1 MIRVYL
7 YPKQEFPDS
16 LIKTLAV
23 FPETE
28 CVEEP
33 ASADVLLSYA
43 AVYNQVTLSTIHDI
57 RKKFSMP
64 VLLVYENVA
73 DPFLSDSVFRQD
85 IAGAI
90 RYVSSEQLSIALHA
104 VATGL
109 RVFNQN
115 DSDHYGPL
123 SEGMSLT
130 PRELEILR
138 LIADGEGNKSIAYL
152 LEISEHTVK
161 FHVSSI
167 FVKLHVSS
175 RTEAIKK
182 GIQCGFISI

>member
-7 YPKQEFPDS
+7 YSQQEFPVS
-16 LIKTLAV
+16 LITSLAV
-23 FPETE
+23 FKEIR

-33 ASADVLLSYA
+33 ASADVLLLYA
-43 AVYNQVTLSTIHDI
+43 HVYNRVTLSAIQDI
-57 RKKFSMP
+57 LKEFPKP
-64 VLLVYENVA
+64 ALLLYGSVEDA
-73 DPFLSDSVFRQD
+73 FLRDSVSQKD

-90 RYVSSEQLSIALHA
+90 LYNSSVQVCVALHA

-109 RVFNQN
+109 RVFNQI
-115 DSDHYGPL
+115 DSNHRDPL
-123 SEGMSLT
+123 AEVVYLT

-161 FHVSSI
+161 FHISSI
-167 FVKLHVSS
+167 FAKLHVSS

-182 GIQCGFISI
+182 GIQRGLISI